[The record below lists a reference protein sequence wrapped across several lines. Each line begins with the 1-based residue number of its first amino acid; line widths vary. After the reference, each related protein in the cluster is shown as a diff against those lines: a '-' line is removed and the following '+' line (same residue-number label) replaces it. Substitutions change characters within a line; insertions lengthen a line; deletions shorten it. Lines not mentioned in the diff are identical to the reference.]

1 QAALSYARTRARQLG
16 IDPARFEKTDI
27 HVHVPAGAIPKDG
40 PSAGVTLGTA
50 LVSAL
55 TARKVRRDVAMTGE
69 ITLRG
74 KVLPI
79 GGLKEKV
86 LAAHRAGI
94 STFILPR
101 KNEKD
106 LEEIPQKVRREL
118 EMVSVEDL
126 DAVLKVAL
134 RPPPNLS
141 DSKPEPATEPPPPR
155 PTTPTPTRQ
164 TTRTT
169 GVHPS

>member
-1 QAALSYARTRARQLG
+1 M
-16 IDPARFEKTDI
+16 RFEKTDI

-40 PSAGVTLGTA
+40 PSAGVTMATA

-55 TARKVRRDVAMTGE
+55 TSREVRRDVAMTGE

-94 STFILPR
+94 STFVLPR

-106 LEEIPQKVRREL
+106 LDEIPAKVRRGL
-118 EMVSVEDL
+118 RLIPVDDL
-126 DAVLKVAL
+126 DAVLAIALQASTSHADAKQEGPVA
-134 RPPPNLS
+134 PPLPVPVKARNQRRS
-141 DSKPEPATEPPPPR
+141 AVPGTVRAT
-155 PTTPTPTRQ
+155 
-164 TTRTT
+164 
-169 GVHPS
+169 